1 MSNKPRTPEQ
11 IVNLLRKIEVMLSQ
25 GKSITQA
32 LKEAGI
38 SDNTYYRYR
47 KEFGGV
53 KLEHIKKI
61 KELETENSRLKKA
74 VAELTLDKQ
83 ILKEAATKN

>member
-25 GKSITQA
+25 GKNITQA

-61 KELETENSRLKKA
+61 KELETENNRLKKA

>member
-1 MSNKPRTPEQ
+1 MNNKPRTPEQ
-11 IVNLLRKIEVMLSQ
+11 IVNLLRRIEVMISQ
-25 GKSITQA
+25 GKNITQA

-83 ILKEAATKN
+83 ILKEAALKN

>member
-25 GKSITQA
+25 GKNITQA

-61 KELETENSRLKKA
+61 KELETENNRLKKA

-83 ILKEAATKN
+83 ILKEAALKN